1 MCNGDLYYLLVLAQ
15 YYVEP
20 LEAPDSYEPV
30 EIPDHLRMAVYRRDP
45 AALQTVR
52 NMEAANRAAYDA
64 EVRAYRAQFSGSAG
78 SAPTVHQTG
87 TAPSRTS
94 APAPVGTAQF
104 PMGVYREF
112 IEAPDA
118 YEPAEIPDHLRIA
131 AFSNDPRA
139 LQAIQTLEAANRAA
153 YNAEVAA
160 YRSQFQR
167 PAQGG
172 RRKVSAARGGRRR
185 AAAAQGGR
193 RRVSARNPS
202 RSRFHSPARP
212 AFVHRVTRIPA
223 PSHSARVHRTRGTH
237 NVRG

>member
-1 MCNGDLYYLLVLAQ
+1 
-15 YYVEP
+15 
-20 LEAPDSYEPV
+20 
-30 EIPDHLRMAVYRRDP
+30 MAVYRRDP

-52 NMEAANRAAYDA
+52 NLEAANRAAYDA
-64 EVRAYRAQFSGSAG
+64 EVRAYRAQFSGRGRLTPNSHLRG
-78 SAPTVHQTG
+78 GAP
-87 TAPSRTS
+87 
-94 APAPVGTAQF
+94 F
-104 PMGVYREF
+104 YRGF

-131 AFSNDPRA
+131 AFNNDPKA
-139 LQAIQTLEAANRAA
+139 LQAIRTLEAANRAA

-172 RRKVSAARGGRRR
+172 RRRVSAVQGGRRKVAAARGGRGR
-185 AAAAQGGR
+185 AAAAQRGG

-212 AFVHRVTRIPA
+212 GFVHRVTRIPA
-223 PSHSARVHRTRGTH
+223 PSRSARVHRTRVTH

>member
-1 MCNGDLYYLLVLAQ
+1 M
-15 YYVEP
+15 EP
-20 LEAPDSYEPV
+20 LEVPDSYEPV

-64 EVRAYRAQFSGSAG
+64 EVRAYRAQFSGRGRLTPNSRLRG
-78 SAPTVHQTG
+78 GAP
-87 TAPSRTS
+87 
-94 APAPVGTAQF
+94 F
-104 PMGVYREF
+104 YRGF

-131 AFSNDPRA
+131 AFNNDPRA
-139 LQAIQTLEAANRAA
+139 LQAIRTLEAANRAA

-185 AAAAQGGR
+185 VSAARGGR
-193 RRVSARNPS
+193 RRVSVRNPS

-223 PSHSARVHRTRGTH
+223 PSRSARVHRTRVTH

>member
-52 NMEAANRAAYDA
+52 NMEAAKRAAYDA
-64 EVRAYRAQFSGSAG
+64 EVRAYRAQFSRQRGATPTSNPAG
-78 SAPTVHQTG
+78 AAS
-87 TAPSRTS
+87 SRT
-94 APAPVGTAQF
+94 PVRTAQL
-104 PMGVYREF
+104 PAGVFRQF
-112 IEAPDA
+112 LEAPDA

-131 AFSNDPRA
+131 AFNNDPRA
-139 LQAIQTLEAANRAA
+139 LQAIRTLEAANRAA

-160 YRSQFQR
+160 YRSQFQQ

-172 RRKVSAARGGRRR
+172 SRRGSAPVAPAPKHAR
-185 AAAAQGGR
+185 
-193 RRVSARNPS
+193 SHPP
-202 RSRFHSPARP
+202 SPARP
-212 AFVHRVTRIPA
+212 VSAHRVTRIPP
-223 PSHSARVHRTRGTH
+223 PSRSSRVNHARGTQQA
-237 NVRG
+237 RG